1 MINLDQFWWFMRVGD
16 AHGASRLSRVREET
30 HAMFEANK
38 DYYRRRADEQTA
50 LGKQAASTRVAAAH
64 YELALRYA
72 LLSSRF
78 GGRTA

>member
-1 MINLDQFWWFMRVGD
+1 MI
-16 AHGASRLSRVREET
+16 
-30 HAMFEANK
+30 EANK
-38 DYYRRRADEQTA
+38 DYYGRRSDEQTA
-50 LGKQAASTRVAAAH
+50 LGTQAASTRVAAAH